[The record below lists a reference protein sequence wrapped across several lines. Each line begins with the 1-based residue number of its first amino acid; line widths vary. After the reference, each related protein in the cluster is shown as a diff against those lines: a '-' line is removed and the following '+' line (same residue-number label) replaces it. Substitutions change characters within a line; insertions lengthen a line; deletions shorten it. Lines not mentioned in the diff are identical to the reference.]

1 MVCRSLSSVFVISE
15 MCIPVYRYSMD
26 DKRGC
31 WGDEGGQHS
40 EVGEDRAFWDG
51 GRMLIFEDIRTDLN
65 VRAMRG
71 TRRWTSWVS

>member
-1 MVCRSLSSVFVISE
+1 
-15 MCIPVYRYSMD
+15 MD

-51 GRMLIFEDIRTDLN
+51 GRRLIFEDIRTDLN